1 MGALDRCA
9 QTLIGICQAGEDSGL
24 LLAEQAI
31 DNYLAIHGPGELAQI
46 AALDAL
52 TDKVR
57 SGAVANDTS
66 SSILLS
72 LSSRTKDFQKR
83 FGETTVAARHSRL

>member
-52 TDKVR
+52 IDEVR
-57 SGAVANDTS
+57 SGGLANDTS
-66 SSILLS
+66 SSILGNLRARRHDLQIKSIRS
-72 LSSRTKDFQKR
+72 L
-83 FGETTVAARHSRL
+83 